1 MSSEALHSP
10 SAQLFRYLFEQASLG
25 IAVEDLEG
33 KILLANPALCAMLGY
48 EANELSQ
55 MNCSQFSS
63 SGDSAE
69 DWTFFQQLRAGSID
83 HYSLEKRYVRKD
95 GTRVWGRLNVSLL
108 KASDGGTPLVFAFLE
123 DITERKHSDEALS
136 RMSRKLIRAQDE
148 ERSRIARDLH
158 DDIGQRISLMAA
170 ELEQLQEDPSQTSR
184 RAQEL
189 RNKARELSNDVQALS
204 HDLHSAKLEYLG
216 LGKAMRSWCREFSE
230 RQKME
235 VEFMSHDVPGA
246 VPPEISMCLIRV
258 LQEGLHNAA
267 KHSGVERMEVH
278 LWGEAGVVQLVVRDS
293 GKGFDLETALRGTG
307 LGLTSMRERVRL
319 VGGTIAIRS
328 KPMSGNTIHVRI
340 PLPQQDV
347 SERAAV

>member
-1 MSSEALHSP
+1 
-10 SAQLFRYLFEQASLG
+10 
-25 IAVEDLEG
+25 
-33 KILLANPALCAMLGY
+33 
-48 EANELSQ
+48 
-55 MNCSQFSS
+55 
-63 SGDSAE
+63 
-69 DWTFFQQLRAGSID
+69 
-83 HYSLEKRYVRKD
+83 
-95 GTRVWGRLNVSLL
+95 
-108 KASDGGTPLVFAFLE
+108 
-123 DITERKHSDEALS
+123 
-136 RMSRKLIRAQDE
+136 
-148 ERSRIARDLH
+148 LH
-158 DDIGQRISLMAA
+158 DDICQRISLMAA

-189 RNKARELSNDVQALS
+189 RKKATELSNDVQALS

-216 LGKAMRSWCREFSE
+216 LGTAMRSWCREFSE

-246 VPPEISMCLIRV
+246 VPREISMCLIRV

-278 LWGEAGVVQLVVRDS
+278 LWGEAGVVQLMVRDS

-319 VGGTIAIRS
+319 VGGTISIRS

-347 SERAAV
+347 SELAAG